1 MSDRDSLQRNF
12 HDFFRRIK
20 SLFRPPLL
28 IAFLMSNKTSAAQE
42 DAVCLPGAPPP
53 PHFEGGCMSWLR
65 DGGGGAEPLCAPPSL
80 PFDPR
85 GGLLGKQSPPTTHPV
100 CLPGR
105 WILNSIHPRLPPH
118 PPVCQTAAPIMF
130 SQICLTDALLF
141 GGWTP
146 LDCWF
151 RRQFCCHNP
160 SLSFCVKLTLSSQTS
175 DQQS

>member
-1 MSDRDSLQRNF
+1 MSPRCNPS
-12 HDFFRRIK
+12 
-20 SLFRPPLL
+20 
-28 IAFLMSNKTSAAQE
+28 
-42 DAVCLPGAPPP
+42 

-85 GGLLGKQSPPTTHPV
+85 GRLLGKQSPPTTHPV

-130 SQICLTDALLF
+130 SQICPTDALLF

-175 DQQS
+175 DHQS